1 MIHFTP
7 VINWG
12 PYYITIVYPSRWC
25 VHNAAKKSQVKWMCT
40 KYQRSTTRR
49 RDHGFFS
56 YQKSGHFGKLGRF
69 LANPTECHGTE
80 WRELREI
87 WEVHQRE
94 IRTKEKRFCKRDKA
108 SPIVKKR
115 NLQFVKVLFWRRG
128 KVSIKVKSNQTKI
141 LKFLTNSDTKNSE
154 SVNF

>member
-1 MIHFTP
+1 MKSINVFHHPDNKEILHSNVLSWQYLITLCCIPAMIRFTP
-7 VINWG
+7 VINWV

-25 VHNAAKKSQVKWMCT
+25 VHNAAKKSQVKLMCT

-69 LANPTECHGTE
+69 LANPTEICGTE

-87 WEVHQRE
+87 TEVHQRKIE
-94 IRTKEKRFCKRDKA
+94 TKEKRFCKRDKA
-108 SPIVKKR
+108 SPTVK
-115 NLQFVKVLFWRRG
+115 
-128 KVSIKVKSNQTKI
+128 
-141 LKFLTNSDTKNSE
+141 
-154 SVNF
+154 